1 MILLAVVTGKPE
13 VGQEVTVSWQVTG
26 AVSVSVRRDGQQLTT
41 DAAGERAFTVSD
53 KRPITWGV
61 VASNRAG
68 STSEELTVRPVTFG
82 SIAPSFITSGMEAAG
97 GLSVG
102 QLIIAFVPGLVIVLV
117 AVVKA
122 KVTPAPFIA
131 SGILAPVMAFIFAA
145 LFAYTAG
152 YWLAAMLTVLMS
164 VAVVSWV
171 ALEKA

>member
-1 MILLAVVTGKPE
+1 M
-13 VGQEVTVSWQVTG
+13 
-26 AVSVSVRRDGQQLTT
+26 
-41 DAAGERAFTVSD
+41 SD

-82 SIAPSFITSGMEAAG
+82 SIASFITSGMEAAG

-122 KVTPAPFIA
+122 KASRRRPFIA